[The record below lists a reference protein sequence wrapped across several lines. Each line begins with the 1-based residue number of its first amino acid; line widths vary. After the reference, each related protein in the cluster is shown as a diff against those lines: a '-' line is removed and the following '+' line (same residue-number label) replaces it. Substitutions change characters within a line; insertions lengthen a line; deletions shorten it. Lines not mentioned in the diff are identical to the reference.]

1 MRVSINE
8 RQEVNGAATAQT
20 KYFLQGTLEE
30 CQAILELLD
39 DQAIDKEE
47 RDALADLTG
56 GKVIELDATEFQSV
70 PASAMA
76 EGSDDVITFDEDDRD
91 EQRERIVKAA
101 EAIYF
106 SAYWRP
112 DRPCEV
118 SDLWNELGNALGLAT
133 HRTKTLGEDRLVEP
147 STARIDG
154 EPPLFYELRSF
165 FEDVLA
171 PTGGVVADRAAAHVT
186 AKMFMARYRSRGGQ
200 PPKMGD
206 SYYLDAFKSQRTPGL
221 SRSDEG
227 VSFGKAP
234 RAQAAE

>member
-56 GKVIELDATEFQSV
+56 GKVIELDATEFLSV

-76 EGSDDVITFDEDDRD
+76 EGSDDVITFDEDDLND
-91 EQRERIVKAA
+91 NQRERIVKAA

-133 HRTKTLGEDRLVEP
+133 HRTKTLGDDRLAP
-147 STARIDG
+147 STARIDA

-165 FEDVLA
+165 FENVLA
-171 PTGGVVADRAAAHVT
+171 PTGGEVADKAAAHVT

-200 PPKMGD
+200 PSKMGD
-206 SYYLDAFKSQRTPGL
+206 SYYLDAFKNQRTPDL
-221 SRSDEG
+221 NRFDEG